1 MKAPYIMKK
10 TIALLLAALLAISL
24 LAGCGS
30 SQNVGGK
37 IEPLPGNKE
46 TAGATE
52 EATESTGAD
61 NEVALGRMEGGVYTN
76 PYAGYGCKL
85 DTSWQFLT
93 AEELQ
98 EIPENLQEI
107 LSGTAAGDALEKY
120 ATITDVQ
127 AENVTELTTF
137 NVLYQ
142 KLDANMKLASLTMS
156 EEDVIESVLATKDQM
171 IQSYAQAGV
180 EVATMEKV
188 TVTFL
193 GEKHTALKTTSTRQG
208 VAYYTLQIMDYH
220 LGGDYSVTLT
230 VGSFVE
236 DKTADL
242 LKMFYTV

>member
-1 MKAPYIMKK
+1 MKK
-10 TIALLLAALLAISL
+10 TIALLLAALLAMSL

-30 SQNVGGK
+30 SQDVGGK
-37 IEPLPGNKE
+37 VEPLPGNKE
-46 TAGATE
+46 TAEAT
-52 EATESTGAD
+52 TESTDAGND
-61 NEVALGRMEGGVYTN
+61 VSLERMEGGVYTN
-76 PYAGYGCKL
+76 EYAGFGCKL
-85 DTSWQFLT
+85 DTSWQLLT

-107 LSGTAAGDALEKY
+107 LAGTAAGEGLEKY

-142 KLDANMKLASLTMS
+142 KLDANMKLAALTMS
-156 EEDVIESVLATKDQM
+156 EEDVIDSVLSTKDQM
-171 IQSYAQAGV
+171 IQSYAQAGI
-180 EVATMEKV
+180 EVDTIEKV

-193 GEKHTALKTTSTRQG
+193 GEKHTALKTTSTMQG

-236 DKTADL
+236 DKTEDL
-242 LKMFYTV
+242 LEMFYTV